1 MSGRSSTGCS
11 RSTCRDGTG
20 GAAACGLAG
29 RRGHGGEV
37 LDGHRRAGCA
47 RGRAGAA
54 WLAAR
59 GWPAVRGL
67 PEAGGDVRLLAAMA
81 IVLAAG
87 NGYAKA
93 YSP

>member
-1 MSGRSSTGCS
+1 MT
-11 RSTCRDGTG
+11 
-20 GAAACGLAG
+20 APAG
-29 RRGHGGEV
+29 RRPAAW
-37 LDGHRRAGCA
+37 LAGAGTAA
-47 RGRAGAA
+47 RSWTVIAAPAALGAGAGAA

-67 PEAGGDVRLLAAMA
+67 PEAGGDVRLLPAMA